1 MDISLQKIDLVRERT
16 GLSYAEARE
25 LLEEANGD
33 VIDALV
39 MMEDELE
46 ADAEDRGVGL
56 LEGDMLAPVKN
67 AIRQSNRTRIRVKNE
82 NGTLMELPATL
93 GLAGMILAPKATAL
107 GAAALLIANYSLE
120 VTPAEAEETIWEN

>member
-1 MDISLQKIDLVRERT
+1 LDISLQKIDLVRERT

-46 ADAEDRGVGL
+46 ADAEERDLGL

-67 AIRQSNRTRIRVKNE
+67 VIRQSNRTRIRVKNQ

-93 GLAGMILAPKATAL
+93 GLVGMIFAPKATVL

-120 VTPAEAEETIWEN
+120 VTPAESDETIWEN

>member
-39 MMEDELE
+39 MMEDEVE
-46 ADAEDRGVGL
+46 AEAEEHGY

-67 AIRQSNRTRIRVKNE
+67 AIRQSNRTRIRVKNQ

-93 GLAGMILAPKATAL
+93 GLAGMMLAPKATAL
-107 GAAALLIANYSLE
+107 GAAALLMANYSLE
-120 VTPAEAEETIWEN
+120 ITPAESDETIWEN

>member
-46 ADAEDRGVGL
+46 ADAEEHGVSL

-67 AIRQSNRTRIRVKNE
+67 AIRQSNRTRIRVKNH

-107 GAAALLIANYSLE
+107 GAAALLIAHYSLE
-120 VTPAEAEETIWEN
+120 VTPAESEETIWEN